1 MTGSLLALP
10 IEAARVLAPAYAVAA
25 VLAVALLL
33 PVPGVKAR
41 LGIWWPIA
49 LLATGVGALL
59 GWLAVWIVV
68 DQQDLF
74 GVPASPVVLGA
85 AAAGG
90 GGVGLALANLVRTR
104 WWRKV
109 IAIIAIPAVLA
120 AGGLM
125 INRDVAYFPKLGDAL
140 GITGVAA
147 LSLHHAGSGTVP
159 LRDWRPPAAMPTSG
173 TVGTVDIRGVQSHWS
188 GRPAWVYEPPAAR
201 TAHPPKL
208 PVVIAFSG
216 QPGSPSDVFVA
227 GNLQAQLDAIARAH
241 KGVAPIVV
249 VPDQLGWSLRSNPMC
264 IDSRLGDVATYV
276 TVDVRAW
283 VLRHLPV
290 ATSRQ
295 DWAVAGFSQGG
306 TCAVQFG
313 AKYPQLFGSF
323 LAISSELGPH
333 DLTVARTVKEVFSGS
348 MAAFT
353 ATQPITIMRRNA
365 PYPATT
371 ALYCVGARD
380 ASYGA
385 VMPKLVAASKRAGM
399 TTESTRL
406 PGVAHN
412 WNTGAAGFAW
422 GLPKLVR
429 LWGLP

>member
-1 MTGSLLALP
+1 VTGSLLALP
-10 IEAARVLAPAYAVAA
+10 IESARVLVPAYAVAA
-25 VLAVALLL
+25 VLVLALLL
-33 PVPGVKAR
+33 PVPGVRAR
-41 LGIWWPIA
+41 VTIWWPIA
-49 LLATGVGALL
+49 LLAAGVGALV
-59 GWLAVWIVV
+59 GSLAVWIVV
-68 DQQDLF
+68 DQQDVF
-74 GVPASPVVLGA
+74 GVPASPVIRGA
-85 AAAGG
+85 AAAAGA
-90 GGVGLALANLVRTR
+90 GVGLAVANLVRTR
-104 WWRKV
+104 WWRKIV
-109 IAIIAIPAVLA
+109 AIVAIPAVLA

-140 GITGVAA
+140 GLTGVAA
-147 LSLHHAGSGTVP
+147 LSLHHAGADTVP
-159 LRDWRPPAAMPTSG
+159 LSDWRPPASMPTRG
-173 TVGTVDIRGVQSHWS
+173 TVGTVDIPGLQSHWK

-241 KGVAPIVV
+241 KGVAPLVV
-249 VPDQLGWSLRSNPMC
+249 VPDQLGSFRRNPMC
-264 IDSRLGDVATYV
+264 IDSRLGNVATYV
-276 TVDVRAW
+276 TVDVRSW
-283 VLRHLPV
+283 VLRHLP
-290 ATSRQ
+290 ASSRRQ

-313 AKYPQLFGSF
+313 AGDPQLFGSF

-333 DLTVARTVKEVFSGS
+333 DITVARTVKEVFAGS
-348 MAAFT
+348 TAAFE
-353 ATQPITIMRRNA
+353 ATQPIAIMRRRA
-365 PYPATT
+365 PYPAMT

-380 ASYGA
+380 TSYGA

-412 WNTGAAGFAW
+412 WNTGAKGFAW